1 MSNFVKK
8 NVLMDADAMR
18 RAIVRISHE
27 IIEKNKGVEDV
38 VLVGIHTLGVPM
50 AERLAAAIEM
60 LFTDLASFSQSQVLT
75 DPRRGALD
83 PSLGAVFHQEFWICF
98 N

>member
-8 NVLMDADAMR
+8 NVLLDAEAIR

-27 IIEKNKGVEDV
+27 IIERNKGVEDV

-50 AERLAAAIEM
+50 AERLAAAIEKIENVKVSFLGFSIFKF
-60 LFTDLASFSQSQVLT
+60 LFLV
-75 DPRRGALD
+75 
-83 PSLGAVFHQEFWICF
+83 C
-98 N
+98 